1 MRKTGK
7 KIYNI
12 SGNITGSGYS
22 EIKQTDNKKKNM
34 SIIPQDNNKI
44 KSNVISKEKLNKFVN
59 FKFK

>member
-1 MRKTGK
+1 MIKKGK
-7 KIYNI
+7 KVY
-12 SGNITGSGYS
+12 NITGSGYS